1 MYEFV
6 GFKIAL
12 PVAIHCF
19 HPYCAARVKF
29 LYANSMCY
37 DVVYDCVNYIAMH
50 MAERCMHE
58 HRPISFSLSPA
69 NKWAPLHYFFTRDSF
84 LLGFSGLYIFS

>member
-6 GFKIAL
+6 CFKIAL
-12 PVAIHCF
+12 AVAIHYF

-29 LYANSMCY
+29 LYASSMCY
-37 DVVYDCVNYIAMH
+37 DVVYDCVNYISLYRAPAIH

-58 HRPISFSLSPA
+58 HQPISFSLSPA
-69 NKWAPLHYFFTRDSF
+69 NKWAPLHYFFARDSF
-84 LLGFSGLYIFS
+84 